1 MKKILIVITASL
13 LTSCG
18 MFTTL
23 TTEQLKQR
31 SQIDYE
37 LNKLYNEYQLKQDSL
52 LIEYHKIK

>member
-31 SQIDYE
+31 SHIDYE